1 MGVHAS
7 EEQMERLLFRGQTSE
22 SDQSDDETRSP
33 PPATN
38 GERLYPAVENIDTLS
53 CT

>member
-33 PPATN
+33 PPAATN
-38 GERLYPAVENIDTLS
+38 GEIKYFTPAPLCS
-53 CT
+53 F

>member
-22 SDQSDDETRSP
+22 SDQSDDDQARSP
-33 PPATN
+33 PPAATD
-38 GERLYPAVENIDTLS
+38 GEIKYFTPATLCS
-53 CT
+53 F